1 MNIAAERERAA
12 SSILSLVSLF
22 WYSCCH
28 SCNDKPVCLC
38 VHVMIF
44 YLHIS
49 CLLYKCIYFMCHVT
63 KTITISHAREYSCFF
78 FKTTQIIFSTSLYCW
93 HFNTDLLRV
102 VSEKERLKV
111 ARYIRSLPFVLLYS

>member
-1 MNIAAERERAA
+1 MNIAMERGRAA
-12 SSILSLVSLF
+12 SSNLSLVSLF

-28 SCNDKPVCLC
+28 SCNYKPVRLC

-49 CLLYKCIYFMCHVT
+49 CLLYKCIYFMCHVP

-78 FKTTQIIFSTSLYCW
+78 FKTTHQL
-93 HFNTDLLRV
+93 
-102 VSEKERLKV
+102 
-111 ARYIRSLPFVLLYS
+111 RYIVSILIRIYYCSFREGTSKSGKVDPHHLCYCILEINC